1 MTASAE
7 GKSPQLKEGIG
18 LFQAVMYGTG
28 LILGAGIYVL
38 IGDVAEIAGNAMWLS
53 FIVAA
58 VIAAFTGL
66 SYAELSSMFP
76 KSAAEYVFAK
86 NAFGSRLLAFVAG
99 WMIIFVAVVSAAAV
113 ALGFSG
119 YLASFFPGINPVVT
133 AVLLVAALSGVNLVG
148 IRESTW
154 TNTTSTIIEIAGL
167 AIIIGAAFALG
178 LPAQTD
184 YNEMPPAVM
193 SPSLAL
199 AAILGAA
206 GLIFF
211 AYFGFENLANVAEE
225 TRNARRAIP
234 VALVASIVITTAI
247 YILVA
252 VSAAALAGWQG
263 LASTDAPLAFAAEK
277 ALGSAG
283 RTMLGVIALFATTNT
298 VLVLLVAGSRIM
310 FGMAQDGAL
319 PKKLASVHRSRKT
332 PVAGI
337 AVTMALVMA
346 TVAASSG
353 STEAVAGV
361 AVFGIFAVYIL
372 VNLSLIRLRY
382 TRPELER
389 PFRSPVAL
397 RGFPVL
403 AGLGAA
409 TSAAMLTQFD
419 SVTALAGAGAAGLAV
434 VAFIIIGRKR

>member
-1 MTASAE
+1 MAD
-7 GKSPQLKEGIG
+7 GQSPRLKEGIG

-38 IGDVAEIAGNAMWLS
+38 IGDVAGIAGNAMWLS
-53 FIVAA
+53 FLVAA

-76 KSAAEYVFAK
+76 KSAAEYVFTK
-86 NAFGSRLLAFVAG
+86 NAFGSRMLAFVAG

-119 YLASFFPGINPVVT
+119 YLASFVPGINPVIT
-133 AVLLVAALSGVNLVG
+133 AVLLVAALSGVNLIG
-148 IRESTW
+148 IRESAW
-154 TNTTSTIIEIAGL
+154 TNTTFTIIEIVGL

-184 YNEMPPAVM
+184 YNEMPPAVT

-225 TRNARRAIP
+225 TKNARRAIP
-234 VALVASIVITTAI
+234 VALVASIIITTVV

-283 RTMLGVIALFATTNT
+283 GVMLSVIALFATTNT

-319 PKKLASVHRSRKT
+319 PKRLASVHRSRKT
-332 PVAGI
+332 PVLAVV
-337 AVTMALVMA
+337 VTMALTMVV
-346 TVAASSG
+346 VAASSG
-353 STEAVAGV
+353 SIEAVANV

-382 TRPELER
+382 TKPELER
-389 PFRSPVAL
+389 PFRSPVSV

-403 AGLGAA
+403 AGLGAG

-419 SVTALAGAGAAGLAV
+419 AVTAAAGAGAAGLAV
-434 VAFIIIGRKR
+434 AAFIIIGRTR

>member
-1 MTASAE
+1 MTDSTT
-7 GKSPQLKEGIG
+7 GNSPQLKEGIN

-28 LILGAGIYVL
+28 LILGAGVYVL
-38 IGDVAEIAGNAMWLS
+38 IGDVAGIAGNAMWIS
-53 FIVAA
+53 FVIAA

-66 SYAELSSMFP
+66 SYAELSSMYP

-86 NAFGSRLLAFVAG
+86 NAFGSKMVAFVAG
-99 WMIIFVAVVSAAAV
+99 WMIVFVAVVSAAAV

-119 YLASFFPGINPVVT
+119 YLLSFIPDVHPILAAIVLVAVLSGINFI
-133 AVLLVAALSGVNLVG
+133 G
-148 IRESTW
+148 IRESVW
-154 TNTTSTIIEIAGL
+154 TNTTFTIIEIAGL
-167 AIIIGAAFALG
+167 AVIIGGAFVLG

-184 YNEMPPAVM
+184 YYEMPSVVT

-199 AAILGAA
+199 VAVLGAA
-206 GLIFF
+206 GLVFF

-225 TRNARRAIP
+225 TKNARRTIP
-234 VALVASIVITTAI
+234 VALVASIVITTVI

-252 VSAAALAGWQG
+252 LSAVALAGWEA
-263 LASTDAPLAFAAEK
+263 LSSSDAPLALAAQRV
-277 ALGSAG
+277 LGETGSFVLSA
-283 RTMLGVIALFATTNT
+283 IALFATTNT
-298 VLVLLVAGSRIM
+298 VLMMLVASSRIM

-319 PKKLASVHRSRKT
+319 PKALTSVHRSRKT
-332 PVAGI
+332 PTLAVIATMVLGVAI
-337 AVTMALVMA
+337 VAV
-346 TVAASSG
+346 SSG
-353 STEAVAGV
+353 GIEAVASV

-382 TRPELER
+382 SEPKLER
-389 PFRSPVAL
+389 PFRSPISI

-419 SVTALAGAGAAGLAV
+419 FVTTAAGAGTAGVAV
-434 VAFIIIGRKR
+434 LVFIIKERLH

>member
-1 MTASAE
+1 MIE
-7 GKSPQLKEGIG
+7 GAAGKGPQLKEGIG

-38 IGDVAEIAGNAMWLS
+38 IGDVAGIAGNAVWVS

-66 SYAELSSMFP
+66 SYAELSSMYP
-76 KSAAEYVFAK
+76 KSAAEYVFTK
-86 NAFGSRLLAFVAG
+86 NAFGNNMLAFVAG
-99 WMIIFVAVVSAAAV
+99 WMIIFVAIVSAAAV

-119 YLASFFPGINPVVT
+119 YLASFIPGVNPIL
-133 AVLLVAALSGVNLVG
+133 AAILLVGALSGVNFAG
-148 IRESTW
+148 IRESAW
-154 TNTTSTIIEIAGL
+154 MNTAFTVIEIAGL

-184 YNEMPPAVM
+184 YYEMPPAVT

-199 AAILGAA
+199 TAILGAA
-206 GLIFF
+206 GLVFF

-225 TRNARRAIP
+225 TKNARRAIP
-234 VALVASIVITTAI
+234 VALIASIAITTTI
-247 YILVA
+247 YILLA
-252 VSAAALAGWQG
+252 VSAVALAGWEG
-263 LASTDAPLAFAAEK
+263 LSSTGAPLAFAAQK
-277 ALGSAG
+277 ALGNAG
-283 RTMLGVIALFATTNT
+283 VVMLSSIALFATTNT
-298 VLVLLVAGSRIM
+298 VLVLLVSGSRIM

-319 PKKLASVHRSRKT
+319 PKALAFVHRSRRT
-332 PVAGI
+332 PMVAAG
-337 AVTMALVMA
+337 ATMALVMA
-346 TVAASSG
+346 AVALSSG
-353 STEAVAGV
+353 SIGTVASV
-361 AVFGIFAVYIL
+361 AVFEIFAVYIL

-382 TRPELER
+382 SKPELER
-389 PFRSPVAL
+389 PFRSPFSV

-419 SVTALAGAGAAGLAV
+419 YVTAMAGAGAAGLAV
-434 VAFIIIGRKR
+434 AAFIIIGRRR

>member
-1 MTASAE
+1 MTAAE
-7 GKSPQLKEGIG
+7 GPQLKKGIG

-38 IGDVAEIAGNAMWLS
+38 IGDVAGIAGNAVWVS

-119 YLASFFPGINPVVT
+119 YFASFVPDVNPVIV
-133 AVLLVAALSGVNLVG
+133 AILLVAALSGVNFAG
-148 IRESTW
+148 IRESAWMNAAFTMV
-154 TNTTSTIIEIAGL
+154 EIAGL

-184 YNEMPPAVM
+184 YYEMPPAVT

-199 AAILGAA
+199 VAILGAA
-206 GLIFF
+206 GLVFF

-225 TRNARRAIP
+225 TKNARKTIP

-252 VSAAALAGWQG
+252 VSAVALAGWEG
-263 LASTDAPLAFAAEK
+263 LSSTGAPLAFAAQK
-277 ALGSAG
+277 ALGNVG
-283 RTMLGVIALFATTNT
+283 VVMLSSIALFATTNT

-319 PKKLASVHRSRKT
+319 PGALASVHRSRKT
-332 PVAGI
+332 PTI
-337 AVTMALVMA
+337 AVVTTMAAVMA
-346 TVAASSG
+346 AVALSSG
-353 STEAVAGV
+353 SIAAVASV
-361 AVFGIFAVYIL
+361 SVFGIFAVYIL

-389 PFRSPVAL
+389 PFRSPVSI

-419 SVTALAGAGAAGLAV
+419 AVTAMAGAGAAGLAV
-434 VAFIIIGRKR
+434 AAFIIIGSKR

>member
-1 MTASAE
+1 MTAAN
-7 GKSPQLKEGIG
+7 GPQLKEGIG

-38 IGDVAEIAGNAMWLS
+38 IGDVAGMAGNAMWVS

-119 YLASFFPGINPVVT
+119 YLASFVPGVNPIIV
-133 AVLLVAALSGVNLVG
+133 AVLLVAALSGVNFAG
-148 IRESTW
+148 IRESAW
-154 TNTTSTIIEIAGL
+154 MNTAFTMIEIAGL

-178 LPAQTD
+178 LPGQTD
-184 YNEMPPAVM
+184 YYEMPPAVT

-206 GLIFF
+206 GLVFF

-225 TRNARRAIP
+225 TKNARKAIP
-234 VALVASIVITTAI
+234 VALVASIAITTAI
-247 YILVA
+247 YMLVA
-252 VSAAALAGWQG
+252 VSAVALAGWEG
-263 LASTDAPLAFAAEK
+263 LSSTGAPLALAAQK
-277 ALGSAG
+277 AFGSTG
-283 RTMLGVIALFATTNT
+283 VVMLSSIALFATTNT
-298 VLVLLVAGSRIM
+298 VLVLLVASSRIM
-310 FGMAQDGAL
+310 YGMAQGGAL
-319 PKKLASVHRSRKT
+319 PGALASVHRSRKT
-332 PVAGI
+332 PTI
-337 AVTMALVMA
+337 AVATTMAVVMA
-346 TVAASSG
+346 IVALSSG
-353 STEAVAGV
+353 SIAAVASV

-389 PFRSPVAL
+389 PFRSPVSV

-419 SVTALAGAGAAGLAV
+419 AVTAMAGAGAAGLAV
-434 VAFIIIGRKR
+434 AAFIIIGRKR

>member
-1 MTASAE
+1 MTTAS
-7 GKSPQLKEGIG
+7 GPQLKEGIG

-38 IGDVAEIAGNAMWLS
+38 IGDVAEIAGNAMWAS

-76 KSAAEYVFAK
+76 KSAAEYVFTK
-86 NAFGSRLLAFVAG
+86 NAFGNRLLAFVAG

-119 YLASFFPGINPVVT
+119 YLASFVPGVSPVL
-133 AVLLVAALSGVNLVG
+133 AAIALVAVLSGVNFVG
-148 IRESTW
+148 IRESAW
-154 TNTTSTIIEIAGL
+154 TNTVFTVIEIAGL

-184 YNEMPPAVM
+184 YYEMPPAVT
-193 SPSLAL
+193 SPGLAL

-206 GLIFF
+206 GLVFF

-225 TRNARRAIP
+225 TKNARRAIP
-234 VALVASIVITTAI
+234 VALIASIAITTGI

-252 VSAAALAGWQG
+252 LAAVTLAGWEG
-263 LASTDAPLAFAAEK
+263 LSSTGAPLAFAAEK
-277 ALGSAG
+277 ALGGAGGAMLSA
-283 RTMLGVIALFATTNT
+283 IALFATTNT

-319 PKKLASVHRSRKT
+319 PKALASLHKKRRT
-332 PVAGI
+332 PAVA
-337 AVTMALVMA
+337 
-346 TVAASSG
+346 VAAVMGLVVAVLALSSG
-353 STEAVAGV
+353 SIAAVANV
-361 AVFGIFAVYIL
+361 AVFGIFSVYIL

-389 PFRSPVAL
+389 PFRSPVSVM
-397 RGFPVL
+397 GFPVL

-419 SVTALAGAGAAGLAV
+419 AVTAMAGAGAAGLAV
-434 VAFIIIGRKR
+434 AAFIIIGRKR